1 MIRRLLTRMAVPA
14 GFAILAAACT
24 SAGGAPLGSTAVP
37 ADSPT
42 QKPAPTPVPFP
53 VLTDTGVRGIMISDP
68 GGVLRICETDAFVES
83 LGGKARETSV
93 GPSGFQLT
101 SGEQIVHS
109 NGKPLEDDGTLVQL
123 PVMRDAQGRLVL
135 GWRHC
140 EERPS
145 PQDEP
150 SSDEH
155 ASP

>member
-1 MIRRLLTRMAVPA
+1 
-14 GFAILAAACT
+14 
-24 SAGGAPLGSTAVP
+24 
-37 ADSPT
+37 
-42 QKPAPTPVPFP
+42 
-53 VLTDTGVRGIMISDP
+53 MISDP

-140 EERPS
+140 DEEPL
-145 PQDEP
+145 PAEEP